1 MAPIE
6 QNYFTCTLGQAAER
20 RHKHGDRVFETI
32 IQLIDVQAE
41 TRPDSLA
48 LGFADFNAR
57 DSNHVVTFR
66 QLSDNSKRAAHLL
79 AGLLDGTSPTV
90 GLLCTSGMQFALT
103 WLGLMRLGYSV
114 VLLAPQ
120 LTPRAIQHLCSTLG
134 TNTILADDR
143 CRKAI
148 DLSDL
153 CVLDIPDYDNIASPP
168 DTRPVH
174 PPPEVP
180 FYFHTSGTSA
190 GLPKPIPQTNAA
202 VSALPSFTGDQPAA
216 FSTTPLYHGGI
227 ADCLRAWTSGAMI
240 WFFPEGA
247 APITAG
253 NVIKAVGFSRES
265 ALIPVRYF
273 SAVPYILQMLAE
285 EDDGL
290 ELLRSMD
297 LVGFGGAALP
307 QSVGD
312 AIVDAGVN
320 LLSRFGSA
328 ECGFLM
334 SSHRD
339 YSADKNWRHL
349 RPTTD
354 STLLNFEPRDN
365 GLSELVVGPAWPLRS
380 KTNRPDGSFATA
392 DLFEPHPSIPGA
404 WRHHSRADGLIALA
418 NGKKFDPAPLEGA
431 IVAAAGVLRDVL
443 VFGAGR
449 DYPGILLFPRS
460 KDQTDNVVE
469 EVWPH
474 IDAINRESQSHARIS
489 KAMMVVVPW
498 EGEAP
503 LEKSSKGTILR
514 RQAEERY
521 AAAIESAYSRGPSAV
536 APDGDLGAKVEAC
549 FTQVLGRKID
559 PARDNYQQG
568 VDSLSCVQIRKLI
581 ESSCLSGE
589 QLPLNVIYDQ
599 GTMDALV
606 GYLQRRQA
614 GTEEDTAAQHH
625 QMMREMV
632 EKFGD
637 FDEKTWK
644 IMKKP
649 EMVILLTGA
658 TGFLGAQVLDVLRHD
673 PKVDRVICLVRAETP
688 TAAHERVDS
697 GLRQRRLS
705 GLEASNP
712 DDPRDDKVICLPC
725 TLSAHHLGLSDEDY
739 NWLCQSTST
748 IIHAAWTV
756 NFSLRLP
763 SFEDQIVGT
772 KNLINTAAAAGARF
786 AFVSSTAAVS
796 SSSVSPI
803 PETLSTEPRDASP
816 LGYSQ
821 SKWVAESV
829 LAAAISRSTSEN
841 PPALILR
848 VGQLCG
854 NQYGVWN
861 ASEAYPLMLSTAVM
875 TGCLPDLPGTVL
887 DWLPVELAAEAVVEA
902 SLASG
907 KPGELPVYHIANTRR
922 EPTWAQML
930 TWIRNSEDGPNF
942 EVVPAA
948 QWVERLEA
956 VIADRGAHASQALLG
971 LWKGMSAEDVGEAT
985 PVFDVT
991 NTEAAVGAMREV
1003 VPLDQ
1008 ERVVKMWRWVLTDV

>member
-1 MAPIE
+1 MASA
-6 QNYFTCTLGQAAER
+6 Y
-20 RHKHGDRVFETI
+20 
-32 IQLIDVQAE
+32 
-41 TRPDSLA
+41 
-48 LGFADFNAR
+48 
-57 DSNHVVTFR
+57 
-66 QLSDNSKRAAHLL
+66 
-79 AGLLDGTSPTV
+79 TS
-90 GLLCTSGMQFALT
+90 
-103 WLGLMRLGYSV
+103 R
-114 VLLAPQ
+114 PQ
-120 LTPRAIQHLCSTLG
+120 LTPGAIQHLCSTLG
-134 TNTILADDR
+134 TATILVDDR

-153 CVLDIPDYDNIASPP
+153 NVLDIPKYDNIASPP
-168 DTRPVH
+168 GTRPVH
-174 PPPEVP
+174 PPPNIP

-240 WFFPEGA
+240 WFFPEGE
-247 APITAG
+247 APITAS
-253 NVIKAVGFSRES
+253 NVIKAVGFARES
-265 ALIPVRYF
+265 NPIPVRYF

-285 EDDGL
+285 EDNGL

-312 AIVDAGVN
+312 ALVKAGVN

-339 YSADKNWRHL
+339 YASDKNWRHL
-349 RPTTD
+349 RPTSD
-354 STLLNFEPRDN
+354 PTLLNFETRDN

-392 DLFEPHPSIPGA
+392 DLFEPHSSIPGA

-431 IVAAAGVLRDVL
+431 IVAATGVLRDVL
-443 VFGAGR
+443 VFGAGC

-460 KDQTDNVVE
+460 KDHADNVVE

-514 RQAEERY
+514 RQAKERY
-521 AAAIESAYSRGPSAV
+521 AAAIESAYSRGSSSV
-536 APDGDLGAKVEAC
+536 ATDGDLGAKVEAC
-549 FTQVLGRKID
+549 FAQVLGRKID
-559 PARDNYQQG
+559 PARDIYQQG

-581 ESSCLSGE
+581 ESSCLLGE

-606 GYLQRRQA
+606 RYLHGRGERQNN
-614 GTEEDTAAQHH
+614 EEDASVQQH
-625 QMMREMV
+625 QMMKEMV
-632 EKFGD
+632 ERFSN
-637 FDEKTWK
+637 FDKMRWE
-644 IMKKP
+644 IVRKP
-649 EMVILLTGA
+649 EMAVLLTGA
-658 TGFLGAQVLDVLRHD
+658 TGFLGAHILDVLRHD
-673 PKVDRVICLVRAETP
+673 PKVDKVICLVRAETP

-697 GLRQRRLS
+697 GLRERRLP

-712 DDPRDDKVICLPC
+712 DDPRDDKVVCLPC
-725 TLSAHHLGLSDEDY
+725 TLSANHIGLSDEDY
-739 NWLCQSTST
+739 TWLCKNAST

-756 NFSLRLP
+756 NFTLRLP
-763 SFEDQIVGT
+763 SFEDQILGT
-772 KNLINTAAAAGARF
+772 KNLITTAAAAGARF

-796 SSSVSPI
+796 SSSVNPI

-829 LAAAISRSTSEN
+829 LAAAVSKTISET

-854 NQYGVWN
+854 NQHGVWN

-887 DWLPVELAAEAVVEA
+887 DWLPVEVAAEAVIEA
-902 SLASG
+902 ALASG
-907 KPGELPVYHIANTRR
+907 KPGKMPVYHIFNTRQ
-922 EPTWAQML
+922 EPTWSQML
-930 TWIRNSEDGPNF
+930 IWIRNSEGDGPKF
-942 EVVPAA
+942 EVAPSA

-971 LWKGMSAEDVGEAT
+971 LWKGMSTENAGEVA
-985 PVFDVT
+985 PVFEVAK
-991 NTEAAVGAMREV
+991 TEAAVDAMKGVAPLGQEQV
-1003 VPLDQ
+1003 V
-1008 ERVVKMWRWVLTDV
+1008 RMWRWVLTDV